1 MTSSVHTVATALV
14 GLAVGIAGPALAAP
28 TLVDPGD
35 ATRGADPV
43 VAWFD
48 KDAAAIQAEGRT
60 IPVDLPG
67 QVLELRH
74 AEHGYLVQRVVGAG
88 DLLDHVSLTGETRRL
103 ASEVLDWEVLTGQ
116 GAGRRVAVLM
126 SPETGRVVVRVVRSA
141 DGKLLAARPAPR
153 HLHDFH
159 RGRVWMDGAEGELV
173 TWDPATGNV
182 SRRGPAGTVA
192 VDARNGL
199 VARRSGGCLRI
210 APLRAGAGWSSWCA
224 AENGFLGWSPDG
236 RHVLTHTL
244 PADADGVTRK
254 LVVRDARTGRLVR
267 VFRGYFGTYP
277 EIRWEGNGRFLVM
290 ASDPDFAVDGAAVM
304 RLRLDGR
311 VVRASRLGG
320 TYPWEISAVPASPR

>member
-1 MTSSVHTVATALV
+1 V
-14 GLAVGIAGPALAAP
+14 
-28 TLVDPGD
+28 VDPGD
-35 ATRGADPV
+35 APRGADPV

-48 KDAAAIQAEGRT
+48 KDAGAIRAEGRA

-74 AEHGYLVQRVVGAG
+74 AARGYLVQRVVGA
-88 DLLDHVSLTGETRRL
+88 DDRLDHVSLTGETRRL
-103 ASEVLDWEVLTGQ
+103 ASEVLDWEVLTGVD
-116 GAGRRVAVLM
+116 AGRRVAVLM
-126 SPETGRVVVRVVRSA
+126 APETGRVVVRVLRSA

-159 RGRVWMDGAEGELV
+159 QGRVWMDGPEAALV
-173 TWDPATGNV
+173 TWDPATGKV
-182 SRRGPAGTVA
+182 VRRGPAGTVA

-199 VARRSGGCLRI
+199 VARRAGGCLRI
-210 APLRAGAGWSSWCA
+210 APLSAGAGWTAWCA

-254 LVVRDARTGRLVR
+254 LVVRNARTGRLVR

-277 EIRWEGNGRFLVM
+277 EMRWETDGRFLVM
-290 ASDPDFAVDGAAVM
+290 ASDPEFAVDGAAVM

-320 TYPWEISAVPASPR
+320 TYPWEVRAVPASPR